1 MKIIS
6 GILSAMLG
14 ILSFYL
20 FIQSKTTL
28 DLSFA
33 FITMMGAIIFLLF
46 SIMEEQKQDIEHLR
60 RQLWGKNNTY
70 TIKGEDGRTY
80 VGMK

>member
-6 GILSAMLG
+6 GILSMVLA

-33 FITMMGAIIFLLF
+33 FIVMLMAIISLLF
-46 SIMEEQKQDIEHLR
+46 SIMEEQKQDIENLR

-70 TIKGEDGRTY
+70 TIKGEDGRMY

>member
-1 MKIIS
+1 MKVIS

-33 FITMMGAIIFLLF
+33 FIVMLMAIIFLLF
-46 SIMEEQKQDIEHLR
+46 SIMEEQKQDIENLR
-60 RQLWGKNNTY
+60 HQLWGKNNTY

>member
-1 MKIIS
+1 MKVIS

-33 FITMMGAIIFLLF
+33 FIVMLMAIIFLLF
-46 SIMEEQKQDIEHLR
+46 SIMEEQKQDIENLR

-70 TIKGEDGRTY
+70 TIKGEDGSMY

>member
-1 MKIIS
+1 MKVIS
-6 GILSAMLG
+6 GILSAILG

-33 FITMMGAIIFLLF
+33 FIVMLMAIISLLF
-46 SIMEEQKQDIEHLR
+46 SIMEEQKQDIENLR

-70 TIKGEDGRTY
+70 TIKGEDGSMY

>member
-1 MKIIS
+1 MKVIS
-6 GILSAMLG
+6 GILSAILG

-33 FITMMGAIIFLLF
+33 FIVMLMAIIFLLF
-46 SIMEEQKQDIEHLR
+46 SIMEEQKQDIENLR

-70 TIKGEDGRTY
+70 TIKGEDGSMY

>member
-33 FITMMGAIIFLLF
+33 FIVMLMAIIFLLF
-46 SIMEEQKQDIEHLR
+46 SIMEEQKQDIENLR
-60 RQLWGKNNTY
+60 HQLWGKNNTY

>member
-1 MKIIS
+1 MKVIS

-33 FITMMGAIIFLLF
+33 FIVMLMAIISLLF
-46 SIMEEQKQDIEHLR
+46 SIMEEQKQDIENLR

-70 TIKGEDGRTY
+70 TIKGEDGSMY

>member
-1 MKIIS
+1 MKIIH
-6 GILSAMLG
+6 GILSMVLA

-60 RQLWGKNNTY
+60 RQLWGRLK
-70 TIKGEDGRTY
+70 
-80 VGMK
+80 